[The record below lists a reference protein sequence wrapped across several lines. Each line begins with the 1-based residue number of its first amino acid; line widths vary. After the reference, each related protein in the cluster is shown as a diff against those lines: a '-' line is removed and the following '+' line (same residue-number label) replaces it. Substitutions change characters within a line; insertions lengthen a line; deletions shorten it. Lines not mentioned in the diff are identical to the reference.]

1 MIGWRGQRVCAD
13 LFIFFLQ
20 DGEGGLEVVGG
31 VSTAASFIS
40 GLCPMPAEVALLC
53 IPTKGLT
60 VSPKQLQPIVELVSN
75 QWIKCNESAVAMA
88 TEFFQ

>member
-1 MIGWRGQRVCAD
+1 MD
-13 LFIFFLQ
+13 
-20 DGEGGLEVVGG
+20 VVGG

-75 QWIKCNESAVAMA
+75 
-88 TEFFQ
+88 